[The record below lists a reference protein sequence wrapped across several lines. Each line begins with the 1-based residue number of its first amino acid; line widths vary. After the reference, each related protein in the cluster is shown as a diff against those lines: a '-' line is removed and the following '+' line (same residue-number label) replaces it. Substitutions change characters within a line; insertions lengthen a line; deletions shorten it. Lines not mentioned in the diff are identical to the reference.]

1 MYVFHLGSAYP
12 FMIKGM
18 MHCSAL
24 LEDENPL
31 HTRKNLKLMLM
42 EQSSKS
48 ESDRIICYDVFF
60 NVNLVYIHVIF
71 R

>member
-1 MYVFHLGSAYP
+1 
-12 FMIKGM
+12 

-60 NVNLVYIHVIF
+60 YVNLVYIHVIF